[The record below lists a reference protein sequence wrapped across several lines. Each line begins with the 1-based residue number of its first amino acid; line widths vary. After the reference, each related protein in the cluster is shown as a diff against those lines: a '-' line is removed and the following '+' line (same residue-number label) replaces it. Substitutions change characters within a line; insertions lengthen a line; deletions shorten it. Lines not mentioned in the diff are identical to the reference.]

1 MSSKGEFRVNV
12 STYDGSVDKTY
23 VVDERTEE
31 PYVLVQVDGRLTV
44 VDIEVESLNSGKYT
58 I

>member
-1 MSSKGEFRVNV
+1 V

-31 PYVLVQVDGRLTV
+31 PYVLIQVDGRLTV